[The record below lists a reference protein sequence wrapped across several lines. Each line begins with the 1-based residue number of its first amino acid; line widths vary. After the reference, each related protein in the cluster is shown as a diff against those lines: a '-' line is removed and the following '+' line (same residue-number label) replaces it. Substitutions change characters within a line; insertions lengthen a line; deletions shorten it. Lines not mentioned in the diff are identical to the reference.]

1 VTINEEKNVL
11 EMFLNSVNGGRLM
24 KAVGKKV
31 FNTKNKRIIAIS
43 DIHGNLNLFQRLL
56 EKVGYTEKDIL
67 FIVGDLIEK
76 GEMSLK
82 TLRYIMELSKTKE
95 VYVVSGNCDTL
106 WEDIKY
112 ELDDENLLR
121 YMIFRKNSILNEMCQ
136 ELSIEVNEKS
146 DIKHIKEEIK
156 QNFSYELNWLEQ
168 LPHII
173 EIENFIFAHA
183 GITSDNLE
191 EQNAS
196 RVLKTDAFMEQGL
209 SFSKYV
215 VVGHWPTANYGRE
228 YCCCNPI
235 INEDQ
240 KIISIDG
247 GNVIK
252 DGGQLN
258 ALIINDN
265 GKISFDAL
273 DGLPKGEIIE
283 NQASNSNTIQIPWM
297 NNAVEV
303 LKEDKEFSLCRHK
316 PSNHEIWIQNNKL
329 YKAKDG
335 IHCYDCTD
343 YFVSVLKG
351 DIVSII
357 EKASNQTLVKKDG
370 TIGWVL
376 NEKLRLVE

>member
-1 VTINEEKNVL
+1 
-11 EMFLNSVNGGRLM
+11 
-24 KAVGKKV
+24 
-31 FNTKNKRIIAIS
+31 
-43 DIHGNLNLFQRLL
+43 
-56 EKVGYTEKDIL
+56 
-67 FIVGDLIEK
+67 
-76 GEMSLK
+76 
-82 TLRYIMELSKTKE
+82 MELSKTKE